1 MKRAA
6 CAVALAALLVACGG
20 NDDDDAAD
28 DSRRATTTT
37 APAETT
43 TTLDRVAAEAE
54 IRSVFERFFDGNDTD
69 DDGKLT
75 LLSDP
80 EAIRT
85 FFLTKSNDPSVQS
98 LADTT
103 TGRVEKVAFTDDTTA
118 EVDFNLLQ
126 GGQPVTEGTFLGR
139 ATLVDGEWRVT
150 NDTFCNMMALLD
162 PAVRQDPAC
171 AET

>member
-6 CAVALAALLVACGG
+6 CAVVLAALLVACGG
-20 NDDDDAAD
+20 GDDDAAD
-28 DSRRATTTT
+28 ETRATTTT
-37 APAETT
+37 EAEATT
-43 TTLDRVAAEAE
+43 TTLDQAEAE
-54 IRSVFERFFDGNDTD
+54 ANIRSVFERFFDGNDTNY
-69 DDGKLT
+69 DGKLT

-80 EAIRT
+80 ESIRT

-98 LADTT
+98 LAGTT
-103 TGRVEKVAFTDDTTA
+103 TGRVEKVTFTSDTTA

-139 ATLVDGEWRVT
+139 AALVGDEWRVT

-171 AET
+171 GT